1 MNIKNYIPFLVI
13 LACVLAVACITYVVR
28 DTNNIVYSEAT
39 FSTYHHSASSSLLDF
54 GTTFQSVTPRYMIE
68 HPNPAHAAYAAPV
81 QQSNGGSVYSD
92 RVFHQ
97 PAVTTFGE
105 SGYGYTDGT
114 TQLFHAAPVSNPTTA
129 LAVSMPM
136 PKRNSHA
143 TTHRTND
150 HQAAAAQ
157 QHSGATTY
165 TAHAL
170 PMRSA
175 GRSTS
180 ADASVA
186 PLAITTYDE
195 NYSINGNAN
204 QLNGRRNAGDPFG
217 GSLPD
222 NPIEPGTP
230 VGDVPWLFI
239 LCLSLAYAML
249 RFRKR
254 IATLFMLC
262 IIATASYAV
271 PARPG
276 WQTKTQPDGTTIE
289 VRLTGDEF
297 HHYWQDR
304 SGNVVKCDS
313 LGYWRVVES
322 QPTPATIK
330 ARRQASRMLQSRPNK
345 AVGSVNLAP
354 RGLVILVNFNNSKFA
369 NTNNQAAMNELMNGD
384 NYTYNGAT
392 GSVRQFFSDQSDG
405 QYKPDFDVVGP
416 VTLSK
421 NVAYYGSNDANG
433 NDVLPGDMVVEA
445 CSIANTDFGVDF
457 TQYDNDGD
465 GYVDFVYIVYA
476 GKGEA
481 DGGAENTIWPH
492 NWDLASAYYYDNCSY
507 STSQRK
513 FDGKT
518 INNYACSGELDGSS
532 GKRAGIG
539 TIAHEFGHVI
549 GLPDLYDIDYGQNYE
564 DEATPGAWHIMD
576 GGSYNNDGKT
586 PPNYTI
592 YDKYF
597 LGWKTPTNPCATAQ
611 TLTLQ
616 AAGTDGYNAYQITSG
631 NDPLT
636 ATSTNTVYYIEN
648 RQQSGWDAYLPGH
661 GLVIWKIMYSQSVW
675 EANGP
680 NATPGTIR
688 YAVVSASGKTTGIG
702 TGADPFPGTKGVTRW
717 EGVNGKPLLDIT
729 ESGGVITLTY
739 IDNAACH
746 SVLTSGT
753 ACTITPSSDCVTN
766 GTTLTANIIPTD
778 ASYDITSVSVQL
790 GNTTLTKNTHYTLSN
805 NNQYLTINGSAIT
818 GEASQTITIEATATK
833 ARWTYEVL
841 YENATVSSEVGAV
854 AKGGTLTLTVTPALG
869 YVLDNT
875 MIEVEQNGTPRE
887 FTYSGTTLTISNVEG
902 DLGIYI
908 MPEIDPENAITFV
921 RLTDEAMLKADAK
934 CILVYAETPAVA
946 GQLVSNTYLES
957 VTTGFTV
964 NGTEITT
971 QKTNTNISIFTLG
984 GSPGAWTLT
993 NSKGEKLS
1001 GTEKTLVWDGTNSTW
1016 TINVGDDGKT
1026 IMTVGGT
1033 QLYYNSSDPRFR
1045 TYTSAQKGLYLYISL
1060 SGEIEKQDPVITFTK
1075 KDYYQ
1080 TTKVNQPFSN
1090 PATTTYGTITYSSS
1104 NETTATVNSSGVVT
1118 PKQAGTVIITASVAE
1133 GTYNNADSKS
1143 YQLTI
1148 SALATYTVTWMANGE
1163 QFGEEVPYT
1172 EGDKLVLPA
1181 NTPTA
1186 CTTNTKQFVGW
1197 TTAANKD
1204 YEHDTQAPEFITAGE
1219 EVTANATYYAVYA
1232 LEKTGSAN
1240 VVTTTMTNFTA
1251 TSANMDSYI
1260 SYAAA
1265 QGGAQDD
1272 PFISNGVLRIYQNGG
1287 TLTVTAKTGATINS
1301 ITIGSS
1307 MATSV
1312 TYKADAGSTSTAQSI
1327 SANGTFT
1334 KSGLNASSV
1343 LFTCVG
1349 TDKNSRLYLNNL
1361 EVTYTAGTT
1370 TTYMYYSTDCSGEID
1385 NTQDPI
1391 PEFADANKVL
1401 TIGDT
1406 YTNTLT
1412 LTYNSTG
1419 EKTFTSSD
1427 TLVATVATNGQV
1439 TALAAGNTTITVAIA
1454 AVPGQFS
1461 AATASYNIT
1470 VVRKKATPSFD
1481 VAQVDL
1487 KTGESRTVEVNK
1499 GEHDGEVAYTSA
1511 DPAIATVDPV
1521 TGQVLGVSAGFTTI
1535 TATLAQTATYE
1546 TATATYMVYVS
1557 SKMVS
1562 DGKFGVTWIA
1572 DGVVLT
1578 DTVATYRYEEDEA
1591 LKMPSTE
1598 VGGTNGKEFV
1608 GWTAIKDYQNP
1619 FCPPGDLFN
1628 SPEGKKVTADITYY
1642 AVYKAK

>member
-1 MNIKNYIPFLVI
+1 MKLNIFTICFTILCAMTTSAFAHEVTYPADNYQ
-13 LACVLAVACITYVVR
+13 
-28 DTNNIVYSEAT
+28 
-39 FSTYHHSASSSLLDF
+39 
-54 GTTFQSVTPRYMIE
+54 FQSVNTCYMSHTPSHTATIS
-68 HPNPAHAAYAAPV
+68 PVGTNTVAPI
-81 QQSNGGSVYSD
+81 SSIC
-92 RVFHQ
+92 
-97 PAVTTFGE
+97 
-105 SGYGYTDGT
+105 
-114 TQLFHAAPVSNPTTA
+114 
-129 LAVSMPM
+129 
-136 PKRNSHA
+136 NSQED
-143 TTHRTND
+143 N
-150 HQAAAAQ
+150 
-157 QHSGATTY
+157 
-165 TAHAL
+165 
-170 PMRSA
+170 
-175 GRSTS
+175 STS
-180 ADASVA
+180 PNRMS
-186 PLAITTYDE
+186 
-195 NYSINGNAN
+195 
-204 QLNGRRNAGDPFG
+204 GRRNAGDDPFG
-217 GSLPD
+217 GGTLDQNGSD

-230 VGDVPWLFI
+230 VGDVPVLMMI
-239 LCLSLAYAML
+239 LLALIYAIRKNM
-249 RFRKR
+249 KR
-254 IATLFMLC
+254 IFLSVVTLL
-262 IIATASYAV
+262 IAVSTYAV

-276 WQTKTQPDGTTIE
+276 WQTKTQPDGSTIE

-297 HHYWQDR
+297 YHYWQDR

-313 LGYWRVVES
+313 LGYWRVVDN

-354 RGLVILVNFNNSKFA
+354 RGLVILVNFKNSKFA
-369 NTNNQAAMNELMNGD
+369 NANNQAAMNELMNSD

-405 QYKPDFDVVGP
+405 QYTPDFDVIGP
-416 VTLSK
+416 VTLSE
-421 NVAYYGSNDANG
+421 NVAHYGGNDASG

-445 CSIANTDFGVDF
+445 CSIANASYGVDF

-465 GYVDFVYIVYA
+465 GYVDFVYLIYA

-492 NWDLASAYYYDNCSY
+492 NWDLESAYYYDNCSY

-518 INNYACSGELDGSS
+518 INNYACSGELS
-532 GKRAGIG
+532 GAGARTGIG

-564 DEATPGAWHIMD
+564 DYMTPGEWHIMD

-597 LGWKTPTNPCATAQ
+597 LGWKTPTNPGNTAQ

-616 AAGTDGYNAYQITSG
+616 AAGTSGFQGYQIASSNTLLS
-631 NDPLT
+631 

-680 NATPGTIR
+680 NDEDGTIR

-702 TGADPFPGTKGVTRW
+702 TGADPFPGTKKVTRW
-717 EGVNGKPLLDIT
+717 EGVTNKPLLNIT

-739 IDNAACH
+739 IDDAECH
-746 SVLTSGT
+746 SVLTNGT
-753 ACTITPSSDCVTN
+753 SCTITPSSDCVAN
-766 GTTLTANIIPTD
+766 GATLTANIIPTD
-778 ASYDITSVSVQL
+778 ASYDITSVSVKL
-790 GNTTLTKNTHYTLSN
+790 GSTTLTEDTHYTLSN
-805 NNQYLTINGSAIT
+805 NNQFITIKGTAIT
-818 GEASQTITIEATATK
+818 GDASNAITISATAEK

-908 MPEIDPENAITFV
+908 MPEIDPENAITFT
-921 RLTDEAMLKADAK
+921 RLTNTAMLQAGAK
-934 CILVYAETPAVA
+934 CILVYAETPALA
-946 GQLVSNTYLES
+946 GQLVNDTYLAS
-957 VTTGFTV
+957 VTDGFTV

-971 QKTNTNISIFTLG
+971 QKTNTDISIFTLG
-984 GSPGAWTLT
+984 GSTGEWTLI
-993 NSKGEKLS
+993 NAEGKLLS
-1001 GTEKTLVWDGTNSTW
+1001 GTEKTLVWNGTNSTW
-1016 TINVGDDGKT
+1016 TITVGDDGKT

-1033 QLYYNSSDPRFR
+1033 QLYYNSSSPRFR
-1045 TYTSAQKGLYLYISL
+1045 TYTSAQKGLYLYISQ

-1075 KDYYQ
+1075 TGDQ
-1080 TTKVNQPFSN
+1080 TIKLNQTLSN
-1090 PATTTYGTITYSSS
+1090 PATSTYGTVTYSSS
-1104 NETTATVNSSGVVT
+1104 HDETATVNSSGVVT
-1118 PKQAGTVIITASVAE
+1118 PKKAGTVTITASVAE
-1133 GTYNNADSKS
+1133 GTYNNAASAS

-1148 SALATYTVTWMANGE
+1148 TDLAKYTVTWMANNN
-1163 QFGEEVPYT
+1163 QFETVTYT
-1172 EGDKLVLPA
+1172 EGDKLALPTE
-1181 NTPTA
+1181 TPAA
-1186 CTTNTKQFVGW
+1186 CSNTKQFVGW
-1197 TTAANKD
+1197 IATND
-1204 YEHDTQAPEFITAGE
+1204 YHHDTQAPEFISAGE
-1219 EVTANATYYAVYA
+1219 EVTADATYYAVYA

-1265 QGGAQDD
+1265 KGDAQND

-1287 TLTVTAKTGATINS
+1287 TLTVTAKTGAKINS

-1312 TYKADAGSTSTAQSI
+1312 TYKADAGSTSAAQSI
-1327 SANGTFT
+1327 SAYGTFT
-1334 KSGLNASSV
+1334 KSGLDASSV
-1343 LFTCVG
+1343 LFTCKG
-1349 TDKNSRLYLNNL
+1349 TTTSSRLYLNNL
-1361 EVTYTAGTT
+1361 EVTYTAGTA
-1370 TTYMYYSTDCSGEID
+1370 TTYMYYSTDCDGTID
-1385 NTQDPI
+1385 MTTAPTL
-1391 PEFADANKVL
+1391 EFADANKVL

-1406 YTNTLT
+1406 YTNDLECT
-1412 LTYNSTG
+1412 STG
-1419 EKTFTSSD
+1419 AKTFTSSD
-1427 TLVATVATNGQV
+1427 VNVATVDAYGQV
-1439 TALAAGNTTITVAIA
+1439 TALAAGNTTITVAVA
-1454 AVPGQFS
+1454 AVAGHYS

-1470 VVRKKATPSFD
+1470 VVRKKATPSFAE
-1481 VAQVDL
+1481 AQIDL
-1487 KTGESRTVEVNK
+1487 KTGESKTVEVNK

-1557 SKMVS
+1557 SEMVS
-1562 DGKFGVTWIA
+1562 DGKLGVTWIA

-1578 DTVATYRYEEDEA
+1578 DAEATYRYTSGET

-1619 FCPPGDLFN
+1619 FCPPEDLFS
-1628 SPEGKKVTADITYY
+1628 SPGEKTVTADITYY

>member
-39 FSTYHHSASSSLLDF
+39 FSTYHHLASPSLLDF
-54 GTTFQSVTPRYMIE
+54 GTTFQSVTPQYMVE

-92 RVFHQ
+92 CVFHQ
-97 PAVTTFGE
+97 PAVTTLGE

-150 HQAAAAQ
+150 HQVAAAQ

-186 PLAITTYDE
+186 PLATTTYDPG
-195 NYSINGNAN
+195 YSINGGMSQITN
-204 QLNGRRNAGDPFG
+204 RRNAGDPFG
-217 GSLPD
+217 GSLPE

-304 SGNVVKCDS
+304 SGNVVRCDS

-354 RGLVILVNFNNSKFA
+354 RGLVILVNFKNSKFA
-369 NTNNQAAMNELMNGD
+369 AANTLVAMNDLMNSSS
-384 NYTYNGAT
+384 YTYNGAT

-405 QYKPDFDVVGP
+405 QYIPDFDVVGP
-416 VTLSK
+416 VTLNN
-421 NVAYYGSNDANG
+421 NVAHYGKNDASG

-445 CSIANTDFGVDF
+445 CSIANASYGVDF
-457 TQYDNDGD
+457 TQYDNDSD
-465 GYVDFVYIVYA
+465 GEVDFVYLIYA

-481 DGGAENTIWPH
+481 DGGADNTIWPH
-492 NWDLASAYYYDNCSY
+492 NWSLDAAYYYDNCNYAQSA
-507 STSQRK
+507 RR
-513 FDGKT
+513 FDGKY
-518 INNYACSGELDGSS
+518 INNYACSGELNGA
-532 GKRAGIG
+532 GARTGIG

-597 LGWKTPTNPCATAQ
+597 LGWKTLVNPGNTAQ

-631 NDPLT
+631 NSQLD
-636 ATSTNTVYYIEN
+636 ATSTTTAYYIEN

-680 NATPGTIR
+680 NDTDGTIR

-702 TGADPFPGTKGVTRW
+702 TGADPFPGTKKVTRW
-717 EGVNGKPLLDIT
+717 EGVTNKPLLNIT

-746 SVLTSGT
+746 SVLTNGT
-753 ACTITPSSDCVTN
+753 ECTITPSSDCVAN
-766 GTTLTANIIPTD
+766 GATLTANIIPTD
-778 ASYDITSVSVQL
+778 ASYDITSVSVKL
-790 GNTTLTKNTHYTLSN
+790 GATTLTKDTHYTLSN

-818 GEASQTITIEATATK
+818 GDASNAITISATATK

-854 AKGGTLTLTVTPALG
+854 AQGGTLTLTVTPALG

-908 MPEIDPENAITFV
+908 MPEIDPDNAITFV
-921 RLTDEAMLKADAK
+921 RLTDEAMLQADATK

-971 QKTNTNISIFTLG
+971 QKTNTDISIFTLG
-984 GSPGAWTLT
+984 GSTGAWTLT
-993 NSKGEKLS
+993 NSEGKKLS

-1033 QLYYNSSDPRFR
+1033 QLYYNSSSPRFR
-1045 TYTSAQKGLYLYISL
+1045 TYTSAQKGLYLYVSQT
-1060 SGEIEKQDPVITFTK
+1060 GEIVKQDPVITFSK
-1075 KDYYQ
+1075 AGNQ

-1104 NETTATVNSSGVVT
+1104 DDETATVNSSGVVT
-1118 PKQAGTVIITASVAE
+1118 PNKAGTVTITASVAE
-1133 GTYNNADSKS
+1133 GTYNHAASKS

-1148 SALATYTVTWMANGE
+1148 TALATYTVTWMANGS
-1163 QFGEEVPYT
+1163 QFAKVTYT
-1172 EGDKLVLPA
+1172 EGDKLALPA
-1181 NTPTA
+1181 TTPTA
-1186 CTTNTKQFVGW
+1186 CANTKKFVGW
-1197 TTAANKD
+1197 TTATNKD

-1251 TSANMDSYI
+1251 TAANMDSYI

-1265 QGGAQDD
+1265 QGTATA
-1272 PFISNGVLRIYQNGG
+1272 PPAINNGEIRIYQNGG
-1287 TLTVTAKTGATINS
+1287 TLTVTAKTGAKINS

-1312 TYKADAGSTSTAQSI
+1312 TYKADAGSTSAAQSI

-1343 LFTCVG
+1343 LFTCKG
-1349 TDKNSRLYLNNL
+1349 TTTSSRLYLNRL
-1361 EVTYTAGTT
+1361 EVTYTAGTA
-1370 TTYMYYSTDCSGEID
+1370 TTYMYYSTDCDGTID
-1385 NTQDPI
+1385 LTTAPTL
-1391 PEFADANKVL
+1391 EFADANKVL

-1406 YTNTLT
+1406 YTNDLEC
-1412 LTYNSTG
+1412 NSSG
-1419 EKTFTSSD
+1419 AKTFTSSD
-1427 TLVATVATNGQV
+1427 VNVATVAANGQV
-1439 TALAAGNTTITVAIA
+1439 TALAAGNTTITVAVA
-1454 AVPGQFS
+1454 AVAGTYS

-1470 VVRKKATPSFD
+1470 VVRKKATPSFAE
-1481 VAQVDL
+1481 AQIDL
-1487 KTGESRTVEVNK
+1487 KTGQSKTVEVNK

-1557 SKMVS
+1557 SEMVS
-1562 DGKFGVTWIA
+1562 DGKLGVTWIA

-1578 DTVATYRYEEDEA
+1578 DAEATYRYSSGEG

-1619 FCPPGDLFN
+1619 FCPPEDLFS
-1628 SPEGKKVTADITYY
+1628 SPGDKKVTVDITYY

>member
-1 MNIKNYIPFLVI
+1 MKIKSLI
-13 LACVLAVACITYVVR
+13 LICISFVCVAGHVAVAQ
-28 DTNNIVYSEAT
+28 
-39 FSTYHHSASSSLLDF
+39 STWPPCGHIDI
-54 GTTFQSVTPRYMIE
+54 QS
-68 HPNPAHAAYAAPV
+68 PN
-81 QQSNGGSVYSD
+81 
-92 RVFHQ
+92 
-97 PAVTTFGE
+97 
-105 SGYGYTDGT
+105 
-114 TQLFHAAPVSNPTTA
+114 
-129 LAVSMPM
+129 
-136 PKRNSHA
+136 
-143 TTHRTND
+143 
-150 HQAAAAQ
+150 
-157 QHSGATTY
+157 QHSNVYATHNTDRI
-165 TAHAL
+165 TSTNQL
-170 PMRSA
+170 SRVGSLNVDPMA
-175 GRSTS
+175 T
-180 ADASVA
+180 
-186 PLAITTYDE
+186 TTYDQDLHIT
-195 NYSINGNAN
+195 N
-204 QLNGRRNAGDPFG
+204 RRNAVDDPFG
-217 GSLPD
+217 GTLPE

-230 VGDVPWLFI
+230 IGDVPVLMMI
-239 LCLSLAYAML
+239 LLALIYAIRKHMKRIFLSLVTL
-249 RFRKR
+249 L
-254 IATLFMLC
+254 IAVST
-262 IIATASYAV
+262 YAV

-297 HHYWQDR
+297 YHYWQDR

-313 LGYWRVVES
+313 LGYWRIVES

-330 ARRQASRMLQSRPNK
+330 ARRQASAMLQSRPKK

-354 RGLVILVNFNNSKFA
+354 RGLVILVNFSNSKFA
-369 NTNNQAAMNELMNGD
+369 NANNQAAMNELMNSD

-392 GSVRQFFSDQSDG
+392 GSVRKFFSDQSDG
-405 QYKPDFDVVGP
+405 QYIPDFDVIGP
-416 VTLSK
+416 VTLTN
-421 NVAYYGSNDANG
+421 NVAHYGKNDASG

-445 CSIANTDFGVDF
+445 CSIANANYGVDF
-457 TQYDNDGD
+457 TKYDNDSD

-481 DGGAENTIWPH
+481 DGGADNTIWPH
-492 NWDLASAYYYDNCSY
+492 NWDLASAYYYGNCSY

-549 GLPDLYDIDYGQNYE
+549 GLPDLYDIDYGQNYDNE
-564 DEATPGAWHIMD
+564 MTPGEWHIMD
-576 GGSYNNDGKT
+576 GGSYNNEGRT

-597 LGWKTPTNPCATAQ
+597 LGWKTPTNPGNTAQ

-616 AAGTDGYNAYQITSG
+616 AAGTSGFQGYQIASS
-631 NDPLT
+631 NSLLT

-661 GLVIWKIMYSQSVW
+661 GLVIWKIMYNQSVW
-675 EANGP
+675 EDNGP
-680 NATPGTIR
+680 NDTNGTIR

-702 TGADPFPGTKGVTRW
+702 TGADPFPGTKKVTRW
-717 EGVNGKPLLDIT
+717 EGVSGKPLLNIT
-729 ESGGVITLTY
+729 ESGGIITLTY
-739 IDNAACH
+739 IDDAECH
-746 SVLTSGT
+746 SVLTNGT
-753 ACTITPSSDCVTN
+753 ACTITPSSDCVAN
-766 GTTLTANIIPTD
+766 GATLTANITPAD
-778 ASYDITSVSVQL
+778 ASYDITSVSVKL
-790 GNTTLTKNTHYTLSN
+790 GSTTLDEDTHYTLSN
-805 NNQYLTINGSAIT
+805 NNQFITIKGTAIT
-818 GEASQTITIEATATK
+818 GNASNAITISATAEK

-869 YVLDNT
+869 YILTASDIQVESTDGENT
-875 MIEVEQNGTPRE
+875 YE
-887 FTYSGTTLTISNVEG
+887 FTYEGTTLTIANVTT
-902 DLGIYI
+902 DLAIYI
-908 MPEIDPENAITFV
+908 TPSIDPENAITFT
-921 RLTDEAMLKADAK
+921 RLTNTAMLQAGAQ

-946 GQLVSNTYLES
+946 GQLVNNTYLAS
-957 VTTGFTV
+957 VTDGFTV

-971 QKTNTNISIFTLG
+971 QKTNTDISIFTLG
-984 GSPGAWTLT
+984 GSTGAWTLT
-993 NSKGEKLS
+993 STSGKLS
-1001 GTEKTLVWDGTNSTW
+1001 GTSEKLGWNGANNTW
-1016 TINVGDDGKT
+1016 TIAVGTDGKT
-1026 IMTVGGT
+1026 QIALKADGT
-1033 QLYYNSSDPRFR
+1033 LLQYNISSPRFR
-1045 TYTSAQKGLYLYISL
+1045 TYTSAQKGLYLYVSQTGGIVN
-1060 SGEIEKQDPVITFTK
+1060 PVITFSKTTNL
-1075 KDYYQ
+1075 

-1090 PATTTYGTITYSSS
+1090 PATSTYGTVTYSSS
-1104 NETTATVNSSGVVT
+1104 DSETATVNSSGVVT
-1118 PKQAGTVIITASVAE
+1118 PKKAGTVTITASVAA
-1133 GTYNNADSKS
+1133 GTYNNAASAS

-1148 SALATYTVTWMANGE
+1148 TALATYTVTWMANGS
-1163 QFGEEVPYT
+1163 QFAKVTYT
-1172 EGDKLVLPA
+1172 EGDKLALPA
-1181 NTPTA
+1181 TTPTA
-1186 CTTNTKQFVGW
+1186 CTNTKKFVGW
-1197 TTAANKD
+1197 TTATNANYK
-1204 YEHDTQAPEFITAGE
+1204 HDTQAPEFITAGE

-1265 QGGAQDD
+1265 KGGAQND

-1287 TLTVTAKTGATINS
+1287 TLTITAKTGAKINA

-1312 TYKADAGSTSTAQSI
+1312 TYEADAASTSAVQSI

-1343 LFTCVG
+1343 LFTCKG
-1349 TDKNSRLYLNNL
+1349 TTTSSRLYLNRL
-1361 EVTYTAGTT
+1361 EVTYTAGTA
-1370 TTYMYYSTDCSGEID
+1370 TTYMYYSTDCDGTID
-1385 NTQDPI
+1385 LTTAPTL
-1391 PEFADANKVL
+1391 EFADANKVL

-1406 YTNTLT
+1406 YTNELDCS
-1412 LTYNSTG
+1412 NSIG
-1419 EKTFTSSD
+1419 AKTFTSSD
-1427 TLVATVATNGQV
+1427 VNVATVDANGQV
-1439 TALAAGNTTITVAIA
+1439 TALAAGNTTITVAVA
-1454 AVPGQFS
+1454 AVAGKYS

-1470 VVRKKATPSFD
+1470 VVRKKATPSFAE
-1481 VAQVDL
+1481 AQINL
-1487 KTGESRTVEVNK
+1487 KTGESQTVEVNK

-1578 DTVATYRYEEDEA
+1578 DAEATHRYSSDEPEQ
-1591 LKMPSTE
+1591 LIMPSTE

-1608 GWTAIKDYQNP
+1608 GWTTIKDYQNP
-1619 FCPPGDLFN
+1619 FCPPEDLFN
-1628 SPEGKKVTADITYY
+1628 SPGDKTVTADITYY

>member
-28 DTNNIVYSEAT
+28 DTNKIVYSEAT
-39 FSTYHHSASSSLLDF
+39 FSTYHHSASPSLLDF
-54 GTTFQSVTPRYMIE
+54 GTTFQSVTPRYMVE
-68 HPNPAHAAYAAPV
+68 HPNPTHAAYAAPV

-92 RVFHQ
+92 CVFHQ
-97 PAVTTFGE
+97 PTVTTFGE

-150 HQAAAAQ
+150 HQAAAQ

-186 PLAITTYDE
+186 PLATTTYDPG
-195 NYSINGNAN
+195 YSINGSMGQITN
-204 QLNGRRNAGDPFG
+204 RRNAGDDPFG
-217 GSLPD
+217 GGTLPE

-239 LCLSLAYAML
+239 LCLSLAYALL

-271 PARPG
+271 PAYRG

-354 RGLVILVNFNNSKFA
+354 RGLVILVNFSDSKFA
-369 NTNNQAAMNELMNGD
+369 NANNQAAMNELMNSD

-405 QYKPDFDVVGP
+405 QYTPDFDVIGP
-416 VTLSK
+416 VTLSE
-421 NVAYYGSNDANG
+421 NVAHYGGNDASG

-445 CSIANTDFGVDF
+445 CSIANASHGVDF

-465 GYVDFVYIVYA
+465 GEVDFVYLIYA

-481 DGGAENTIWPH
+481 DGGADKTIWPH
-492 NWDLASAYYYDNCSY
+492 NWDLESAYYYDNCSY

-518 INNYACSGELDGSS
+518 INNYACSGELS
-532 GKRAGIG
+532 GAGARTGIG

-597 LGWKTPTNPCATAQ
+597 LGWKTPVNPGNTAQ

-631 NDPLT
+631 NSLL
-636 ATSTNTVYYIEN
+636 AATNTTTAYYIEN

-661 GLVIWKIMYSQSVW
+661 GLVIWKVQYNASAW
-675 EANGP
+675 TANGP
-680 NATPGTIR
+680 NDTDGTLR
-688 YAVVSASGKTTGIG
+688 YTVVSASGKTTGIG
-702 TGADPFPGTKGVTRW
+702 TGADPFPGTKSVTRW
-717 EGVNGKPLLDIT
+717 EGVSGKPLLDIT

-739 IDNAACH
+739 IDDAECH
-746 SVLTSGT
+746 SVLTNGT

-766 GTTLTANIIPTD
+766 GTALTANIIPTD
-778 ASYDITSVSVQL
+778 ASYDITSVSVKL
-790 GNTTLTKNTHYTLSN
+790 GATTLTKDTHYTLSN
-805 NNQYLTINGSAIT
+805 NNQFLTINGSAIT
-818 GEASQTITIEATATK
+818 GDASNAITITATATK
-833 ARWTYEVL
+833 NRWNYEVL

-875 MIEVEQNGTPRE
+875 MIEVEQNGVARE

-908 MPEIDPENAITFV
+908 MPEIDPDNAITFV
-921 RLTDEAMLKADAK
+921 RLTDEAMLQADATK

-946 GQLVSNTYLES
+946 GQLVNNTYLES

-971 QKTNTNISIFTLG
+971 QKTNTDISIFTLG
-984 GSPGAWTLT
+984 GSTGAWTLT
-993 NSKGEKLS
+993 NSEGKKLS

-1016 TINVGDDGKT
+1016 TITVGDDGKT

-1033 QLYYNSSDPRFR
+1033 QLYYNSSSPRFR
-1045 TYTSAQKGLYLYISL
+1045 TYTSAQKGLYLYVSQT
-1060 SGEIEKQDPVITFTK
+1060 GEIVKQTPVITFSK
-1075 KDYYQ
+1075 AGNQ

-1090 PATTTYGTITYSSS
+1090 PATTTYGTITYSS
-1104 NETTATVNSSGVVT
+1104 NDETTATVNSSGVVT
-1118 PKQAGTVIITASVAE
+1118 PKKAGTVTITASVAE
-1133 GTYNNADSKS
+1133 GTYNNAASKS

-1148 SALATYTVTWMANGE
+1148 TALATYTVTWMANGS
-1163 QFGEEVPYT
+1163 QFAKVTYT
-1172 EGDKLVLPA
+1172 EGDKLAFPA
-1181 NTPTA
+1181 TTPTA
-1186 CTTNTKQFVGW
+1186 CANTKKFVGW
-1197 TTAANKD
+1197 IATND
-1204 YEHDTQAPEFITAGE
+1204 YHHDTQAPEFISAGE

-1251 TSANMDSYI
+1251 TAANMDSYI

-1265 QGGAQDD
+1265 QGTATA
-1272 PFISNGVLRIYQNGG
+1272 PPAINNGEIRIYQNGG
-1287 TLTVTAKTGATINS
+1287 TLTVTAKTGAKITS

-1312 TYKADAGSTSTAQSI
+1312 TYKADTGSTSAAQSI

-1343 LFTCVG
+1343 LFTCKG
-1349 TDKNSRLYLNNL
+1349 TTTSSRLYLNRL
-1361 EVTYTAGTT
+1361 EVTYTAGTA
-1370 TTYMYYSTDCSGEID
+1370 TTYMYYSTDCDGTID
-1385 NTQDPI
+1385 FTTAPTL
-1391 PEFADANKVL
+1391 EFADANKVL
-1401 TIGDT
+1401 TIGAT

-1412 LTYNSTG
+1412 CNSSG
-1419 EKTFTSSD
+1419 AKTFTSSD
-1427 TLVATVATNGQV
+1427 VNVATVAANGLV
-1439 TALAAGNTTITVAIA
+1439 TALAAGNTTITVAVA
-1454 AVPGQFS
+1454 AVAGQYS

-1470 VVRKKATPSFD
+1470 VVRKNATPSFAE
-1481 VAQVDL
+1481 AQIDL
-1487 KTGESRTVEVNK
+1487 KTGQSKTVVVNK

-1535 TATLAQTATYE
+1535 TATIAQTATYE

-1557 SKMVS
+1557 SEMVS
-1562 DGKFGVTWIA
+1562 DGKLGVTWIA

-1578 DTVATYRYEEDEA
+1578 DTEATHRYTSGEA

-1619 FCPPGDLFN
+1619 FCPPTDMFN
-1628 SPEGKKVTADITYY
+1628 SPDGKKVTADITYY

>member
-13 LACVLAVACITYVVR
+13 FACVLAVACITYVVR

-39 FSTYHHSASSSLLDF
+39 FSTYHHSASPSLLDF
-54 GTTFQSVTPRYMIE
+54 GTTFQSVTPRYMVE

-97 PAVTTFGE
+97 PTVTTFGE

-114 TQLFHAAPVSNPTTA
+114 TQLFHAAPVSHPTTA

-165 TAHAL
+165 TVHAL

-186 PLAITTYDE
+186 PLATTTYDPG
-195 NYSINGNAN
+195 YSINGGMSQITN
-204 QLNGRRNAGDPFG
+204 RRNAGDPFG
-217 GSLPD
+217 GGTLPE

-239 LCLSLAYAML
+239 LCLSLAYALL

-297 HHYWQDR
+297 YHYWQDR
-304 SGNVVKCDS
+304 NGNVVRCDS
-313 LGYWRVVES
+313 LGYWHVVES

-369 NTNNQAAMNELMNGD
+369 NANNQAAMNELMNSD

-392 GSVRQFFSDQSDG
+392 GSVRKFFSDQSDG
-405 QYKPDFDVVGP
+405 QYTPDFDVIGP
-416 VTLSK
+416 VTLTN
-421 NVAYYGSNDANG
+421 NVAHYGKNDASG
-433 NDVLPGDMVVEA
+433 NDVLPGNMVVEA
-445 CSIANTDFGVDF
+445 CSIANASYGVDF

-481 DGGAENTIWPH
+481 DGGADNTIWPH
-492 NWDLASAYYYDNCSY
+492 NWDLASAYYYGNCSY

-597 LGWKTPTNPCATAQ
+597 LGWKTPTNPGATAQ

-616 AAGTDGYNAYQITSG
+616 AAGTSGFQGYQIATS
-631 NDPLT
+631 NSLLT

-648 RQQSGWDAYLPGH
+648 RQQTGWDAYLPGH
-661 GLVIWKIMYSQSVW
+661 GLVIWKIKYSQSVW

-680 NATPGTIR
+680 NDTDGTIR
-688 YAVVSASGKTTGIG
+688 YAVVSASGATKKIG
-702 TGADPFPGTKGVTRW
+702 TAADPFPGTKKVTRW
-717 EGVNGKPLLDIT
+717 EGVSGKPLLDIT

-753 ACTITPSSDCVTN
+753 ACTITPSSDCVAN
-766 GTTLTANIIPTD
+766 GATLTANIIPTD
-778 ASYDITSVSVQL
+778 ASYDITSVSVKL
-790 GNTTLTKNTHYTLSN
+790 GSTTLTKDTHYTLSN
-805 NNQYLTINGSAIT
+805 NNQFITIKGTAIT
-818 GEASQTITIEATATK
+818 GNASNAITITATATK
-833 ARWTYEVL
+833 ARWNYEVL
-841 YENATVSSEVGAV
+841 YENATVSSEAGAV

-875 MIEVEQNGTPRE
+875 MIEVEQNGVARE

-908 MPEIDPENAITFV
+908 MPEIDPENAITFT
-921 RLTDEAMLKADAK
+921 RLTNTAMLQVGAK

-971 QKTNTNISIFTLG
+971 QKTNTDISIFTLG
-984 GSPGAWTLT
+984 GSTGAWTLT
-993 NSKGEKLS
+993 STSGELS
-1001 GTEKTLVWDGTNSTW
+1001 GTSEKLGWNGANNTW
-1016 TINVGDDGKT
+1016 TIAVGTDGKT
-1026 IMTVGGT
+1026 QIGLKADGT
-1033 QLYYNSSDPRFR
+1033 LLQYNASSPRFR
-1045 TYTSAQKGLYLYISL
+1045 TYTSAQKGLYLYVSQT
-1060 SGEIEKQDPVITFTK
+1060 GEIVKQTPVITFSK
-1075 KDYYQ
+1075 AGNQ

-1104 NETTATVNSSGVVT
+1104 DETTATVNSSGVVT
-1118 PKQAGTVIITASVAE
+1118 PKKAGTVTITASVAE
-1133 GTYNNADSKS
+1133 GTYNHAASKS

-1148 SALATYTVTWMANGE
+1148 TALATYTVTWMANGS
-1163 QFGEEVPYT
+1163 QFAKVTYT
-1172 EGDKLVLPA
+1172 EGDKLALPA
-1181 NTPTA
+1181 TTPTA
-1186 CTTNTKQFVGW
+1186 CANTKKFVGW
-1197 TTAANKD
+1197 TTATKKD

-1251 TSANMDSYI
+1251 TSANMDTYI

-1265 QGGAQDD
+1265 QGTATA
-1272 PFISNGVLRIYQNGG
+1272 PPAINNGEIRIYQNGG

-1312 TYKADAGSTSTAQSI
+1312 TYKADADSTSAAQSI

-1343 LFTCVG
+1343 LFTCKG
-1349 TDKNSRLYLNNL
+1349 TTTSSRLYLNRL
-1361 EVTYTAGTT
+1361 EVTYTAGTA
-1370 TTYMYYSTDCSGEID
+1370 TTYMYYSTDCDGTID
-1385 NTQDPI
+1385 LTTAPTL
-1391 PEFADANKVL
+1391 EFADANKVL

-1406 YTNTLT
+1406 YTNDLEC
-1412 LTYNSTG
+1412 NSSG
-1419 EKTFTSSD
+1419 AKTFTSSD
-1427 TLVATVATNGQV
+1427 VNVATVAANGQV
-1439 TALAAGNTTITVAIA
+1439 TAKAAGNTTITVAVA
-1454 AVPGQFS
+1454 AVAGYYS

-1470 VVRKKATPSFD
+1470 VVRKKATPSFAE
-1481 VAQVDL
+1481 AQIDL
-1487 KTGESRTVEVNK
+1487 KTGQSKTVVVNK

-1557 SKMVS
+1557 SEMVS
-1562 DGKFGVTWIA
+1562 DGKLGVTWIA

-1578 DTVATYRYEEDEA
+1578 DAEATHRYENGDA
-1591 LKMPSTE
+1591 LQMPSTE
-1598 VGGTNGKEFV
+1598 IGACNGKEFV

-1619 FCPPGDLFN
+1619 FCPPADLFN
-1628 SPEGKKVTADITYY
+1628 SPEDKFVTADITYY

>member
-1 MNIKNYIPFLVI
+1 MKLKTYIPLIVISVCIVAIFWGLEKIVMPQQEEVKTTLVTNNHPQNTLVDVTPAI
-13 LACVLAVACITYVVR
+13 SSSYTPHYTTEHDYTTPADYTRSLAVPMRT
-28 DTNNIVYSEAT
+28 TSMKK
-39 FSTYHHSASSSLLDF
+39 YHSSAAIYQEV
-54 GTTFQSVTPRYMIE
+54 GM
-68 HPNPAHAAYAAPV
+68 
-81 QQSNGGSVYSD
+81 
-92 RVFHQ
+92 
-97 PAVTTFGE
+97 
-105 SGYGYTDGT
+105 
-114 TQLFHAAPVSNPTTA
+114 VSYQHDYPNPTTNYSHTYA
-129 LAVSMPM
+129 QTASQQNIWQKNNNNAAVLQNQYVAPLSVASAPAKAQGIPSLASAN
-136 PKRNSHA
+136 RLS
-143 TTHRTND
+143 
-150 HQAAAAQ
+150 
-157 QHSGATTY
+157 S
-165 TAHAL
+165 TA
-170 PMRSA
+170 
-175 GRSTS
+175 
-180 ADASVA
+180 VA
-186 PLAITTYDE
+186 PLAVTTYDE
-195 NYSINGNAN
+195 NYSINSGISKITN
-204 QLNGRRNAGDPFG
+204 RRNSSDPFG
-217 GSLPD
+217 GGTLPE

-230 VGDVPWLFI
+230 VGDVPVLMMI
-239 LCLSLAYAML
+239 LLALIYAIRKNM
-249 RFRKR
+249 KR
-254 IATLFMLC
+254 IFLSVVTLL
-262 IIATASYAV
+262 IAVSTYAV

-276 WQTKTQPDGTTIE
+276 WQTKSQPDGTTIE
-289 VRLTGDEF
+289 LRLVGDEF

-304 SGNVVKCDS
+304 NGNVVRCDS

-322 QPTPATIK
+322 QPTPTTIK
-330 ARRQASRMLQSRPNK
+330 ARRQASRMLQSRPKK

-354 RGLVILVNFNNSKFA
+354 RGLVILVNFRNSKFA
-369 NTNNQAAMNELMNGD
+369 NANNQAAMNELMNGD

-405 QYKPDFDVVGP
+405 QYIPDFDVIGP
-416 VTLSK
+416 VTLEN
-421 NVAYYGSNDANG
+421 NVKHYGANDAYG
-433 NDVLPGDMVVEA
+433 EDKLPGDMVVEA
-445 CSIANTDFGVDF
+445 CSIANANYGVDF
-457 TQYDNDGD
+457 TKYDNDGN
-465 GYVDFVYIVYA
+465 GEVDFVYIIYA

-481 DGGAENTIWPH
+481 DGGADNTIWPH
-492 NWDLASAYYYDNCSY
+492 NWSLDAAYYYDNCSY
-507 STSQRK
+507 STNQRK
-513 FDGKT
+513 FDGKY
-518 INNYACSGELDGSS
+518 INNYACSGELS
-532 GKRAGIG
+532 GAGARTGIG

-564 DEATPGAWHIMD
+564 DEMTPSEWHIMD

-597 LGWKTPTNPCATAQ
+597 LGWKTPVNPGNTAQ

-616 AAGTDGYNAYQITSG
+616 AAGTDGYNAYQITSD
-631 NDPLT
+631 NSLLA
-636 ATSTNTVYYIEN
+636 ATSTTTAYYIEN
-648 RQQSGWDAYLPGH
+648 RQQSGWDTYLPGH
-661 GLVIWKIMYSQSVW
+661 GLVIWKIRYSQSVW
-675 EANGP
+675 EDNGP
-680 NATPGTIR
+680 NVEDGTIR

-702 TGADPFPGTKGVTRW
+702 TGADPFPGTKSVTRW
-717 EGVNGKPLLDIT
+717 EGVSGKPLLNIT

-739 IDNAACH
+739 IDDAACH
-746 SVLTSGT
+746 SVLTNGT
-753 ACTITPSSDCVTN
+753 ACTITPSSDCVAN
-766 GTTLTANIIPTD
+766 GATLTANITPAD
-778 ASYDITSVSVQL
+778 ASYDITSVSVKL
-790 GNTTLTKNTHYTLSN
+790 GSTTLTKDTHYTLSN
-805 NNQYLTINGSAIT
+805 NNQFITIKGTAIT
-818 GEASQTITIEATATK
+818 GDANNTITITATAEK

-841 YENATVSSEVGAV
+841 YENATVSSETGAV

-887 FTYSGTTLTISNVEG
+887 FTYTGTTLTISNVEG

-908 MPEIDPENAITFV
+908 MPEIDPDNAITFV
-921 RLTDEAMLKADAK
+921 RLTDEAMLQAGAK

-946 GQLVSNTYLES
+946 GQLVNNTYLAS
-957 VTTGFTV
+957 VTEGFTV

-971 QKTNTNISIFTLG
+971 QKTNTDISIFTLG
-984 GSPGAWTLT
+984 GSAGAWTLT
-993 NSKGEKLS
+993 NAEGKLLS
-1001 GTEKTLVWDGTNSTW
+1001 GTEKTLVWNGTNSTW
-1016 TINVGDDGKT
+1016 TITVGDDGKT

-1033 QLYYNSSDPRFR
+1033 QLYYNSSSPRFR
-1045 TYTSAQKGLYLYISL
+1045 TYTSAQKGLYLYVSQT
-1060 SGEIEKQDPVITFTK
+1060 GEIVKQDPVITFSKTGN
-1075 KDYYQ
+1075 Q

-1090 PATTTYGTITYSSS
+1090 PATTTYGTITYSS
-1104 NETTATVNSSGVVT
+1104 NDETTATVNSSGVVT
-1118 PKQAGTVIITASVAE
+1118 PKKAGTVTITASVAE
-1133 GTYNNADSKS
+1133 GTYNNAASAS

-1148 SALATYTVTWMANGE
+1148 TALETYTVTWMANGS
-1163 QFGEEVPYT
+1163 QFANVTYT
-1172 EGDKLVLPA
+1172 EGDKLALPA
-1181 NTPTA
+1181 TTPTA
-1186 CTTNTKQFVGW
+1186 CANSKKFVGW
-1197 TTAANKD
+1197 TTVANKD
-1204 YEHDTQAPEFITAGE
+1204 YKHDTQAPEFITAGE
-1219 EVTANATYYAVYA
+1219 EVTADATYYAVYA

-1251 TSANMDSYI
+1251 TSANMDTYI

-1265 QGGAQDD
+1265 KGGAQND

-1287 TLTVTAKTGATINS
+1287 TLTVTAKTGAKINS

-1312 TYKADAGSTSTAQSI
+1312 TYKADASSTSAAQSI

-1385 NTQDPI
+1385 NTENPTL
-1391 PEFADANKVL
+1391 EFADANKVL
-1401 TIGDT
+1401 TIGET

-1412 LTYNSTG
+1412 CNSSG
-1419 EKTFTSSD
+1419 AQTFTSSD
-1427 TLVATVATNGQV
+1427 VNVATVDANGQV
-1439 TALAAGNTTITVAIA
+1439 TALAAGNTTITVAVA
-1454 AVPGQFS
+1454 AVAGYYS

-1470 VVRKKATPSFD
+1470 VVRKKATPSFAE
-1481 VAQVDL
+1481 AQIDL
-1487 KTGESRTVEVNK
+1487 KTGESQTVEVNK

-1557 SKMVS
+1557 SEMVS
-1562 DGKFGVTWIA
+1562 DGKLGVTWIA

-1578 DTVATYRYEEDEA
+1578 DAEATYRYTSDEG

-1598 VGGTNGKEFV
+1598 VSGTNGKEFV

-1628 SPEGKKVTADITYY
+1628 SPEDKTVTANITYY

>member
-28 DTNNIVYSEAT
+28 DTNNIVYSETT
-39 FSTYHHSASSSLLDF
+39 FSTYHHSASPSLLDF
-54 GTTFQSVTPRYMIE
+54 GTTFQSVTPRYMVE
-68 HPNPAHAAYAAPV
+68 RPTPAHAAYAAPV

-105 SGYGYTDGT
+105 SGYGSTDGT
-114 TQLFHAAPVSNPTTA
+114 TQIVHAAPVSNPTTA
-129 LAVSMPM
+129 MAVSMPT

-143 TTHRTND
+143 TTNRTSD
-150 HQAAAAQ
+150 HQAAAQ

-186 PLAITTYDE
+186 PLATTTYDPG
-195 NYSINGNAN
+195 YSINGSAN
-204 QLNGRRNAGDPFG
+204 QLSGRRNAGDDPFGG
-217 GSLPD
+217 GSLPE
-222 NPIEPGTP
+222 NPKEPGTP
-230 VGDVPWLFI
+230 VGDMPWLFI

-262 IIATASYAV
+262 IIASTSFAV
-271 PARPG
+271 PAYRG

-289 VRLTGDEF
+289 VQLTGDEF

-304 SGNVVKCDS
+304 SGNVVRCDS

-345 AVGSVNLAP
+345 AAGTVNLAP
-354 RGLVILVNFNNSKFA
+354 RGLVILVNFSDSKFNA
-369 NTNNQAAMNELMNGD
+369 ANNQAAMNELMNSD
-384 NYTYNGAT
+384 NYTYDGAT
-392 GSVRQFFSDQSDG
+392 GSVRQFFSDQSDRL
-405 QYKPDFDVVGP
+405 YTPEFDVIGP
-416 VTLSK
+416 VTLTN
-421 NVAYYGSNDANG
+421 NVAHYGGNDANG
-433 NDVLPGDMVVEA
+433 NDLLPGDMVVEA
-445 CSIANTDFGVDF
+445 CSIANASYGVDF

-481 DGGAENTIWPH
+481 DYGEDETIWPH
-492 NWDLASAYYYDNCSY
+492 NWDLESAYYYNNCTY
-507 STSQRK
+507 ATSQRK
-513 FDGKT
+513 FDGKY
-518 INNYACSGELDGSS
+518 INNYACSGELS
-532 GKRAGIG
+532 GTGARTGIG

-564 DEATPGAWHIMD
+564 NQATPGDWHIMD

-597 LGWKTPTNPCATAQ
+597 LGWKTPTNPGATAQ

-616 AAGTDGYNAYQITSG
+616 AAGTSGFQGYQIASS
-631 NDPLT
+631 NSLLL

-648 RQQSGWDAYLPGH
+648 RQQSGWDKYLPGH

-675 EANGP
+675 KANGP
-680 NATPGTIR
+680 NDTDGTLR
-688 YAVVSASGKTTGIG
+688 YTIVSASGKTTGIG
-702 TGADPFPGTKGVTRW
+702 TGADPFPGTKKVTRW
-717 EGVNGKPLLDIT
+717 EGVSGKPLLDIT

-739 IDNAACH
+739 IDNATCH
-746 SVLTSGT
+746 SVLTKGT
-753 ACTITPSSDCVTN
+753 SCTITPSSDCVTN
-766 GTTLTANIIPTD
+766 GTALTANIIPTD
-778 ASYDITSVSVQL
+778 ASYDITSVTVKL
-790 GNTTLTKNTHYTLSN
+790 GNETLTKDTHYTLSN
-805 NNQYLTINGSAIT
+805 NNQFITINGSAIT
-818 GEASQTITIEATATK
+818 GDASQTITISATATK
-833 ARWTYEVL
+833 ARWTYEVA
-841 YENATVSSEVGAV
+841 YENATVSSEAGAV

-869 YVLDNT
+869 YVLTASDIQVESTDGKNT
-875 MIEVEQNGTPRE
+875 YE
-887 FTYSGTTLTISNVEG
+887 FTYEGTTLTIANVTT
-902 DLGIYI
+902 DLAIYI
-908 MPEIDPENAITFV
+908 TPSIDPEDAITFT
-921 RLTDEAMLKADAK
+921 RLTNTAMLQPGTQ

-946 GQLVSNTYLES
+946 GQLESNTYLAS
-957 VTTGFTV
+957 VTEGFTV

-971 QKTNTNISIFTLG
+971 QKTNTNISIFTLE
-984 GSPGAWTLT
+984 GSTDAWTLT
-993 NSKGEKLS
+993 NSEGKKLS
-1001 GTEKTLVWDGTNSTW
+1001 GTSSSLAWDGTNSTW
-1016 TINVGDDGKT
+1016 TITIGTDGKT
-1026 IMTVGGT
+1026 VMTVGGT
-1033 QLYYNSSDPRFR
+1033 QLYYNSSNPRFR
-1045 TYTSAQKGLYLYISL
+1045 TYTSPQKGLYLYVSQT
-1060 SGEIEKQDPVITFTK
+1060 GEIVKQTPVITFSKTG
-1075 KDYYQ
+1075 DQ

-1090 PATTTYGTITYSSS
+1090 PATSTYGTVTYSSS
-1104 NETTATVNSSGVVT
+1104 DETTATVNSSGVVT
-1118 PKQAGTVIITASVAE
+1118 PKKAGTVTITASVAE
-1133 GTYNNADSKS
+1133 GTYNNAASAS

-1148 SALATYTVTWMANGE
+1148 TALATYTVTWMANGE
-1163 QFGEEVPYT
+1163 QFGDKVPYT
-1172 EGDKLVLPA
+1172 EGDKLALPTE
-1181 NTPTA
+1181 TPDA
-1186 CTTNTKQFVGW
+1186 CTNTKQFVGW
-1197 TTAANKD
+1197 IATND
-1204 YEHDTQAPEFITAGE
+1204 YHHDTQAPEFISAGE

-1232 LEKTGSAN
+1232 KEKAGSAN

-1251 TSANMDSYI
+1251 TAADMDSYI

-1265 QGGAQDD
+1265 KGGAQND
-1272 PFISNGVLRIYQNGG
+1272 PYISNGVLRIYQNGG
-1287 TLTVTAKTGATINS
+1287 TLTVTAKQGAEINS

-1312 TYKADAGSTSTAQSI
+1312 TYKADNGSTSAAQSI
-1327 SANGTFT
+1327 SANDTFT
-1334 KSGLNASSV
+1334 QSGLNASSV
-1343 LFTCVG
+1343 VFTCKG
-1349 TDKNSRLYLNNL
+1349 TTSSSRLYLNNL

-1370 TTYMYYSTDCSGEID
+1370 TTYTYYSTDCSGEID
-1385 NTQDPI
+1385 LTTAPTLT
-1391 PEFADANKVL
+1391 FTDANKVL

-1406 YTNTLT
+1406 YTNELDC
-1412 LTYNSTG
+1412 NSTG
-1419 EKTFTSSD
+1419 AKTFTSSD
-1427 TLVATVATNGQV
+1427 ANVATVDADGQV
-1439 TALAAGNTTITVAIA
+1439 TARAAGNTTITVAVA
-1454 AVPGQFS
+1454 AVAGQYS

-1470 VVRKKATPSFD
+1470 VVRKKATPRFD
-1481 VAQVDL
+1481 VAQVNL
-1487 KTGESRTVEVNK
+1487 KTGESQTVEVNK
-1499 GEHDGEVAYTSA
+1499 GGHDGEVAYTSA
-1511 DPAIATVDPV
+1511 NPAIATVDPA

-1557 SKMVS
+1557 SVMVS
-1562 DGKFGVTWIA
+1562 DGKWGVTWIA

-1578 DTVATYRYEEDEA
+1578 DAEATHRYNNDEA
-1591 LKMPSTE
+1591 LQMPSTE
-1598 VGGTNGKEFV
+1598 VVGTNGKEFV

-1619 FCPPGDLFN
+1619 FCPPADLFN
-1628 SPEGKKVTADITYY
+1628 SPGDKTVTADITYY

>member
-1 MNIKNYIPFLVI
+1 MKLKTYLPLIVLTVCLVV
-13 LACVLAVACITYVVR
+13 VLCIGTSWIATPVTRYSAAIGSTSPAQFNSVVAPT
-28 DTNNIVYSEAT
+28 A
-39 FSTYHHSASSSLLDF
+39 
-54 GTTFQSVTPRYMIE
+54 TFQSVTPDYHANHKAVRPQHSE
-68 HPNPAHAAYAAPV
+68 SATPTTSGSVFSSTTFHQPPVTSFGGGASTGAGSSAQLAHAATSNTAPAA
-81 QQSNGGSVYSD
+81 
-92 RVFHQ
+92 
-97 PAVTTFGE
+97 
-105 SGYGYTDGT
+105 
-114 TQLFHAAPVSNPTTA
+114 VS
-129 LAVSMPM
+129 VSMPT

-143 TTHRTND
+143 TTNRTND
-150 HQAAAAQ
+150 HQAAAQ

-186 PLAITTYDE
+186 PLATTTYDDG
-195 NYSINGNAN
+195 YSINGSAN
-204 QLNGRRNAGDPFG
+204 QLSGRRNADDPFG
-217 GSLPD
+217 GGTLPE
-222 NPIEPGTP
+222 NPKEPGTP
-230 VGDVPWLFI
+230 VGDVPWILI

-262 IIATASYAV
+262 IIASTSFAV
-271 PARPG
+271 PAYRG

-297 HHYWQDR
+297 YHYWQDR

-330 ARRQASRMLQSRPNK
+330 ARRQASPMLQSRPNK

-354 RGLVILVNFNNSKFA
+354 RGLVILVNFSNSKFA
-369 NTNNQAAMNELMNGD
+369 NTNNQAAMNELMNSD

-392 GSVRQFFSDQSDG
+392 GSVRKYFSDQSDG
-405 QYKPDFDVVGP
+405 KYTPEFDVIGP
-416 VTLSK
+416 VTLGQK
-421 NVAYYGSNDANG
+421 VAYYGGNDANG
-433 NDVLPGDMVVEA
+433 DDKLPGDMVVEA
-445 CSIANTDFGVDF
+445 CSIANAQYGVDF
-457 TQYDNDGD
+457 TQYDNDND
-465 GYVDFVYIVYA
+465 GYVDFVYLIYA

-481 DGGAENTIWPH
+481 AGGADETIWPH
-492 NWDLASAYYYDNCSY
+492 NWDLGSAYYYGYCTYKEN
-507 STSQRK
+507 QRN
-513 FDGKT
+513 FDGKY
-518 INNYACSGELDGSS
+518 INNYACSGELS
-532 GKRAGIG
+532 GAGARTGIG

-549 GLPDLYDIDYGQNYE
+549 GLPDLYDTDYGQNYANE
-564 DEATPGAWHIMD
+564 MTPGDWHIMD

-597 LGWKTPTNPCATAQ
+597 LGWKTPVNPGNTAQ

-631 NDPLT
+631 TSLLD
-636 ATSTNTVYYIEN
+636 ATSTTTAYYIEN

-661 GLVIWKIMYSQSVW
+661 GLVIWKIMYNQSVW

-680 NATPGTIR
+680 NDTDGTIR
-688 YAVVSASGKTTGIG
+688 YAVVSASGKTTDIG
-702 TGADPFPGTKGVTRW
+702 TGADPFPGTKKVTRW
-717 EGVNGKPLLDIT
+717 EGVSGKPLLNIT

-746 SVLTSGT
+746 SVLTDGT
-753 ACTITPSSDCVTN
+753 SCTITPSSDCVTN
-766 GTTLTANIIPTD
+766 GTALTANIIPTD

-790 GNTTLTKNTHYTLSN
+790 GATTLTKDTHYTLSN
-805 NNQYLTINGSAIT
+805 NNQFITINGTAIT
-818 GEASQTITIEATATK
+818 GDANNTITITATATK
-833 ARWTYEVL
+833 ERWNYEVL
-841 YENATVSSEVGAV
+841 YENATVSSEIGTV
-854 AKGGTLTLTVTPALG
+854 AKGGTLTLTVTPASG

-875 MIEVEQNGTPRE
+875 MIEVEQNGVARE
-887 FTYSGTTLTISNVEG
+887 FTYSGTTLTISNVEY

-908 MPEIDPENAITFV
+908 MPEIDPEDAITFT
-921 RLTDEAMLKADAK
+921 RLTNTAMLQAGAQ

-946 GQLVSNTYLES
+946 GQLVSDTYLES

-984 GSPGAWTLT
+984 GSTDAWTLT
-993 NSKGEKLS
+993 NSESKQLS
-1001 GTEKTLVWDGTNSTW
+1001 GTSSALGWDGTNKTW
-1016 TINVGDDGKT
+1016 TISVGNDGKT
-1026 IMTVGGT
+1026 VMTVGGT
-1033 QLYYNSSDPRFR
+1033 QLYYNSSNPRFR
-1045 TYTSAQKGLYLYISL
+1045 TYTSAQKGLYLYISQ
-1060 SGEIEKQDPVITFTK
+1060 SGEIVKRDPVITFSKTGN
-1075 KDYYQ
+1075 Q
-1080 TTKVNQPFSN
+1080 TIKLNQTLSN
-1090 PATTTYGTITYSSS
+1090 PATSTYGTVTYSS
-1104 NETTATVNSSGVVT
+1104 NDETTATVNSSGIVT
-1118 PKQAGTVIITASVAE
+1118 PKKAGTVTITASVAE
-1133 GTYNNADSKS
+1133 GTYNNAASVS

-1148 SALATYTVTWMANGE
+1148 TDLAKYTVTWMANGS
-1163 QFGEEVPYT
+1163 QFAKVTYT
-1172 EGDKLVLPA
+1172 EGDKLALPA
-1181 NTPTA
+1181 TTPTT
-1186 CTTNTKQFVGW
+1186 CTNTKQFVGW
-1197 TTAANKD
+1197 TTEANKD
-1204 YEHDTQAPEFITAGE
+1204 YKHDTQAPEFITAGE

-1232 LEKTGSAN
+1232 LEKEGSAN

-1265 QGGAQDD
+1265 QGTATV
-1272 PFISNGVLRIYQNGG
+1272 PPVINNGEIRIYQNGG
-1287 TLTVTAKTGATINS
+1287 TLTVTATTGAKINS

-1312 TYKADAGSTSTAQSI
+1312 TYNADAGSTSAVQSI

-1343 LFTCVG
+1343 LFTCKG
-1349 TDKNSRLYLNNL
+1349 TTTSSRLYLNNL

-1385 NTQDPI
+1385 RTTTPDI
-1391 PEFADANKVL
+1391 TFTDANKVL

-1406 YTNTLT
+1406 YTNTLSC
-1412 LTYNSTG
+1412 NSSG
-1419 EKTFTSSD
+1419 KKTFTSSD
-1427 TLVATVATNGQV
+1427 NNIATVDADGQV
-1439 TALAAGNTTITVAIA
+1439 TALAVGTTTITVAVA
-1454 AVPGQFS
+1454 AVAGTYS
-1461 AATASYNIT
+1461 AGTASYNLT
-1470 VVRKKATPSFD
+1470 VVRKKANPSFD
-1481 VAQVDL
+1481 ESQITL
-1487 KTGESRTVEVNK
+1487 KIGESATKEVQKDN
-1499 GEHDGEVAYTSA
+1499 HDGVVAYTSA
-1511 DPAIATVDPV
+1511 DPAVATVDAAS
-1521 TGQVLGVSAGFTTI
+1521 GQVVGVAAGLTTI

-1557 SKMVS
+1557 SEMVS
-1562 DGKFGVTWIA
+1562 DGKLGVTWIA

-1578 DTVATYRYEEDEA
+1578 DEAATHRYTSGEQ
-1591 LKMPSTE
+1591 LIMPSTE
-1598 VGGTNGKEFV
+1598 VGGTNGKVFV

-1619 FCPPGDLFN
+1619 FCPPADLFN
-1628 SPEGKKVTADITYY
+1628 SPDDKTVTANITYY

>member
-1 MNIKNYIPFLVI
+1 MKIKSLI
-13 LACVLAVACITYVVR
+13 LICISFVCVAGHVAVAQ
-28 DTNNIVYSEAT
+28 
-39 FSTYHHSASSSLLDF
+39 STWPPCGHIDI
-54 GTTFQSVTPRYMIE
+54 QS
-68 HPNPAHAAYAAPV
+68 PN
-81 QQSNGGSVYSD
+81 
-92 RVFHQ
+92 
-97 PAVTTFGE
+97 
-105 SGYGYTDGT
+105 
-114 TQLFHAAPVSNPTTA
+114 
-129 LAVSMPM
+129 
-136 PKRNSHA
+136 
-143 TTHRTND
+143 
-150 HQAAAAQ
+150 
-157 QHSGATTY
+157 QHSNVYATHNTDRI
-165 TAHAL
+165 TSTNQL
-170 PMRSA
+170 SRVGSLNVDPMA
-175 GRSTS
+175 T
-180 ADASVA
+180 
-186 PLAITTYDE
+186 TTYDQDIHIT
-195 NYSINGNAN
+195 N
-204 QLNGRRNAGDPFG
+204 RRNAGGDPFDG
-217 GSLPD
+217 NTLPNDGSD
-222 NPIEPGTP
+222 NPIEPGSP
-230 VGDVPWLFI
+230 LGDVPVLMMI
-239 LCLSLAYAML
+239 LLALIYAIRKHMKRIFLSLVTL
-249 RFRKR
+249 L
-254 IATLFMLC
+254 IAVSTF
-262 IIATASYAV
+262 AV
-271 PARPG
+271 PAYRG
-276 WQTKTQPDGTTIE
+276 WQTKTQPDGSTIQL
-289 VRLTGDEF
+289 RLVGDEF
-297 HHYWQDR
+297 HHYWADANGNIVKQDA
-304 SGNVVKCDS
+304 N
-313 LGYWRVVES
+313 GYWRVVES

-330 ARRQASRMLQSRPNK
+330 ARRQASAMLQSRPKK

-369 NTNNQAAMNELMNGD
+369 NANNQAAMNELMNSD

-405 QYKPDFDVVGP
+405 QYTPDFDVIGP
-416 VTLSK
+416 VTLSE
-421 NVAYYGSNDANG
+421 NVAHYGGNDASG

-445 CSIANTDFGVDF
+445 CSIANASYGVDF

-465 GYVDFVYIVYA
+465 GYVDFVYLIYA

-492 NWDLASAYYYDNCSY
+492 NWDLASAYYYNNCSY

-518 INNYACSGELDGSS
+518 INNYACSGELS
-532 GKRAGIG
+532 GAGARTGIG

-564 DEATPGAWHIMD
+564 DYMTPGEWHIMD

-597 LGWKTPTNPCATAQ
+597 LGWKTPTNPGNTAQ

-616 AAGTDGYNAYQITSG
+616 AAGTSGFQGYQI
-631 NDPLT
+631 
-636 ATSTNTVYYIEN
+636 ATSNSLLLANNTNTVYYIEN

-675 EANGP
+675 EDNGP
-680 NATPGTIR
+680 NDEDGTIR

-702 TGADPFPGTKGVTRW
+702 TGADPFPGTRKVTRW
-717 EGVNGKPLLDIT
+717 EGVTNKPLLNIT

-739 IDNAACH
+739 IDDAECH
-746 SVLTSGT
+746 SVLTNGT
-753 ACTITPSSDCVTN
+753 SCTITPSSDCVAN
-766 GTTLTANIIPTD
+766 GATLTANIIPTD
-778 ASYDITSVSVQL
+778 ASYDITSVSVKL
-790 GNTTLTKNTHYTLSN
+790 GNTTLTKDTHYTLSN
-805 NNQYLTINGSAIT
+805 NNQFITIKGTAIT
-818 GEASQTITIEATATK
+818 GDANNTITITATATK
-833 ARWTYEVL
+833 VRWNYEVL

-908 MPEIDPENAITFV
+908 MPEIDPENAITFT
-921 RLTDEAMLKADAK
+921 RLTNTAMLQAGAQ

-946 GQLVSNTYLES
+946 GQLMNNTYLAS
-957 VTTGFTV
+957 VTDGFTV

-971 QKTNTNISIFTLG
+971 QKTNTDISIFTLG
-984 GSPGAWTLT
+984 GSTGAWTLT
-993 NSKGEKLS
+993 NTERKLLS
-1001 GTEKTLVWDGTNSTW
+1001 GTEKTLVWNGTNSTW
-1016 TINVGDDGKT
+1016 TIAVGTDGKT
-1026 IMTVGGT
+1026 QIGLKADGT
-1033 QLYYNSSDPRFR
+1033 LLQYNASSPRFR
-1045 TYTSAQKGLYLYISL
+1045 TYTSEQKGLYLYISQ
-1060 SGEIEKQDPVITFTK
+1060 SGEIVKQDPVITFTK
-1075 KDYYQ
+1075 TGDQ
-1080 TTKVNQPFSN
+1080 TIKLNQTLSN
-1090 PATTTYGTITYSSS
+1090 PATSTYGTVTYSSS
-1104 NETTATVNSSGVVT
+1104 DDETATVNSSGVVT
-1118 PKQAGTVIITASVAE
+1118 PKKAGTVTITASVAE
-1133 GTYNNADSKS
+1133 GTYNHAASKS

-1148 SALATYTVTWMANGE
+1148 TALATYTVTWMANGS
-1163 QFGEEVPYT
+1163 QFAKVTYT
-1172 EGDKLVLPA
+1172 EGDKLALPA
-1181 NTPTA
+1181 TTPTA
-1186 CTTNTKQFVGW
+1186 CANTKKFVGW
-1197 TTAANKD
+1197 TTATNANYK
-1204 YEHDTQAPEFITAGE
+1204 HDTQAPEFITAGE

-1265 QGGAQDD
+1265 KGGAQND

-1287 TLTVTAKTGATINS
+1287 TLTVTAKTGAKINS

-1307 MATSV
+1307 MTTSV
-1312 TYKADAGSTSTAQSI
+1312 TYKADAGSTSAAQSI
-1327 SANGTFT
+1327 SAYGTFT
-1334 KSGLNASSV
+1334 KSELNASSV
-1343 LFTCVG
+1343 LFTCKG
-1349 TDKNSRLYLNNL
+1349 TTTSSRLYLNRL

-1385 NTQDPI
+1385 TTEDPTL
-1391 PEFADANKVL
+1391 EFADANKVL
-1401 TIGDT
+1401 TIGDI

-1412 LTYNSTG
+1412 CNSTG

-1427 TLVATVATNGQV
+1427 VNVATVAANGQV
-1439 TALAAGNTTITVAIA
+1439 TALAAGNTTITVAVA
-1454 AVPGQFS
+1454 AVENQFS

-1470 VVRKKATPSFD
+1470 VVRKKATPSFAE
-1481 VAQVDL
+1481 AQIDL
-1487 KTGESRTVEVNK
+1487 KTGESKTVVVNK

-1557 SKMVS
+1557 SEMVS
-1562 DGKFGVTWIA
+1562 DNKLGVTWIA

-1578 DTVATYRYEEDEA
+1578 DDKATHRYTSGDA
-1591 LKMPSTE
+1591 LQMPSTE

-1619 FCPPGDLFN
+1619 FCPPEDLFN
-1628 SPEGKKVTADITYY
+1628 SPGDKTVTANITYY
-1642 AVYKAK
+1642 AVYKTK

>member
-1 MNIKNYIPFLVI
+1 MKLNIFTICFTILCAMTTYTFAHEVTYPADNYQ
-13 LACVLAVACITYVVR
+13 
-28 DTNNIVYSEAT
+28 
-39 FSTYHHSASSSLLDF
+39 
-54 GTTFQSVTPRYMIE
+54 FQSVNTCYMSHTPS
-68 HPNPAHAAYAAPV
+68 H
-81 QQSNGGSVYSD
+81 
-92 RVFHQ
+92 
-97 PAVTTFGE
+97 VTTI
-105 SGYGYTDGT
+105 TPVGT
-114 TQLFHAAPVSNPTTA
+114 NTVAPIS
-129 LAVSMPM
+129 SIC
-136 PKRNSHA
+136 NSQED
-143 TTHRTND
+143 N
-150 HQAAAAQ
+150 
-157 QHSGATTY
+157 
-165 TAHAL
+165 
-170 PMRSA
+170 
-175 GRSTS
+175 STS
-180 ADASVA
+180 PNRMS
-186 PLAITTYDE
+186 
-195 NYSINGNAN
+195 
-204 QLNGRRNAGDPFG
+204 GRRNTDGDPFG
-217 GSLPD
+217 GGTLPD

-230 VGDVPWLFI
+230 VGDVPVLMMI
-239 LCLSLAYAML
+239 LLALIYAIRKNM
-249 RFRKR
+249 KR
-254 IATLFMLC
+254 IFLSVVTLL
-262 IIATASYAV
+262 IAVSTYAV

-330 ARRQASRMLQSRPNK
+330 ARRQASRMLQSRPKK

-354 RGLVILVNFNNSKFA
+354 RGLVILVNFSNSKFA
-369 NTNNQAAMNELMNGD
+369 NANNQAAMNELMNSD
-384 NYTYNGAT
+384 NYTHNGAT

-405 QYKPDFDVVGP
+405 QYTPDFDVIGP
-416 VTLSK
+416 VTLTN
-421 NVAYYGSNDANG
+421 NVAYYGANDASN

-465 GYVDFVYIVYA
+465 GYVDFVYLIYA

-481 DGGAENTIWPH
+481 DGGADNTIWPH
-492 NWDLASAYYYDNCSY
+492 NWDLESAYYYDNCTY
-507 STSQRK
+507 NKNERR
-513 FDGKT
+513 FDGKY
-518 INNYACSGELDGSS
+518 INNYACSGELNGQS
-532 GKRAGIG
+532 GARTGIG

-564 DEATPGAWHIMD
+564 DYMTPGEWHIMD

-597 LGWKTPTNPCATAQ
+597 LGWKTPTNPGNTAQ

-616 AAGTDGYNAYQITSG
+616 AAGTSGFQGYQIASSNTLL
-631 NDPLT
+631 P

-675 EANGP
+675 EDNGP
-680 NATPGTIR
+680 NDTDGTIR

-702 TGADPFPGTKGVTRW
+702 TGADPFPGTKSVTRW
-717 EGVNGKPLLDIT
+717 EGVTNKPLLNIT

-739 IDNAACH
+739 IDDAECH
-746 SVLTSGT
+746 SVLTNGT
-753 ACTITPSSDCVTN
+753 SCTITPSSDCVAN
-766 GTTLTANIIPTD
+766 GATLTANIIPTD
-778 ASYDITSVSVQL
+778 ASYDITSVTVKL
-790 GNTTLTKNTHYTLSN
+790 GSNTLTNGTDFTLSN
-805 NNQYLTINGSAIT
+805 NNQFITIKGTAIT
-818 GEASQTITIEATATK
+818 GDASNSITITATATK

-869 YVLDNT
+869 YVLTASDIQVESTDGANT
-875 MIEVEQNGTPRE
+875 YE
-887 FTYSGTTLTISNVEG
+887 FTYEGTTLTIANVTT
-902 DLGIYI
+902 DLAIYI
-908 MPEIDPENAITFV
+908 TPSIDPENAITFT
-921 RLTDEAMLKADAK
+921 RLTNTAMLQAGAK

-946 GQLVSNTYLES
+946 GQLVSNTYLAS
-957 VTTGFTV
+957 VTEGFTV

-971 QKTNTNISIFTLG
+971 QKTNTDISIFTLG

-993 NSKGEKLS
+993 NAEGKLLS
-1001 GTEKTLVWDGTNSTW
+1001 GTEKTLVWNGTNSTW
-1016 TINVGDDGKT
+1016 TITVGDDGKT

-1033 QLYYNSSDPRFR
+1033 QLYYNSSSPRFR
-1045 TYTSAQKGLYLYISL
+1045 TYTSAQKGLYLYVSQT
-1060 SGEIEKQDPVITFTK
+1060 GEIVKQDPVITFTK
-1075 KDYYQ
+1075 TGDQ
-1080 TTKVNQPFSN
+1080 TIKLNQTLSN

-1104 NETTATVNSSGVVT
+1104 DDETATVNSSGVVT
-1118 PKQAGTVIITASVAE
+1118 PKKAGTVTITAYVAE
-1133 GTYNNADSKS
+1133 GTYNNAASAS

-1148 SALATYTVTWMANGE
+1148 NALATYTVTWMANDE
-1163 QFGEEVPYT
+1163 QFGDNVTYT
-1172 EGDKLVLPA
+1172 EGDKLALPA
-1181 NTPTA
+1181 TTPTA
-1186 CTTNTKQFVGW
+1186 CTNTKQFVGW

-1204 YEHDTQAPEFITAGE
+1204 YEHDTQAPEFISAGE

-1232 LEKTGSAN
+1232 LKKEGSDN

-1265 QGGAQDD
+1265 QGTATA
-1272 PFISNGVLRIYQNGG
+1272 PPAINNGEIRIYQNGG
-1287 TLTVTAKTGATINS
+1287 TLTVTAKTGAKINS

-1312 TYKADAGSTSTAQSI
+1312 TYKADAGSTSAAQSI
-1327 SANGTFT
+1327 TAYGTFT
-1334 KSGLNASSV
+1334 KSGLDASSV

-1385 NTQDPI
+1385 LTTAPTL
-1391 PEFADANKVL
+1391 EFADANKVL

-1406 YTNTLT
+1406 YTNELEC
-1412 LTYNSTG
+1412 NSTG
-1419 EKTFTSSD
+1419 AKTFTSSD
-1427 TLVATVATNGQV
+1427 VNVATVNETNGQV
-1439 TALAAGNTTITVAIA
+1439 TALAAGNTTITVAVA
-1454 AVPGQFS
+1454 AVAEQFS

-1481 VAQVDL
+1481 VAQVNL
-1487 KTGESRTVEVNK
+1487 MTGESQTVEVNK

-1511 DPAIATVDPV
+1511 DPAIATVDPA

-1557 SKMVS
+1557 SEMVS
-1562 DGKFGVTWIA
+1562 DGKLGVTWIA

-1578 DTVATYRYEEDEA
+1578 DAEATYRYTSGEG

-1628 SPEGKKVTADITYY
+1628 SPEGKTVTADITYY
-1642 AVYKAK
+1642 AVYKSK

>member
-39 FSTYHHSASSSLLDF
+39 FSTYHHSASPSLLDF

-68 HPNPAHAAYAAPV
+68 HPNPTHAAYAAPV

-136 PKRNSHA
+136 PKHNSHA
-143 TTHRTND
+143 TIHRTND
-150 HQAAAAQ
+150 HQAAAQ

-186 PLAITTYDE
+186 PLATTTYDPG
-195 NYSINGNAN
+195 YSINGGMSQITN
-204 QLNGRRNAGDPFG
+204 RRNADDPFG
-217 GSLPD
+217 GGTLPE

-369 NTNNQAAMNELMNGD
+369 NANNQAAMNELMNSD
-384 NYTYNGAT
+384 NYTHNGAT

-405 QYKPDFDVVGP
+405 QYTPDFDVIGP
-416 VTLSK
+416 VTLTN
-421 NVAYYGSNDANG
+421 NVAYYGANDASN

-465 GYVDFVYIVYA
+465 GYVDFVYLIYA

-481 DGGAENTIWPH
+481 DGGADNTIWPH
-492 NWDLASAYYYDNCSY
+492 NWDLESAYYYDNCTY
-507 STSQRK
+507 NKNERR
-513 FDGKT
+513 FDGKY
-518 INNYACSGELDGSS
+518 INNYACSGELNGQS
-532 GKRAGIG
+532 GARTGIG

-564 DEATPGAWHIMD
+564 DYMTPGEWHIMD

-597 LGWKTPTNPCATAQ
+597 LGWKTPTNPGNTAQ

-616 AAGTDGYNAYQITSG
+616 AAGTSGFQGYQIASS
-631 NDPLT
+631 NSLLL

-675 EANGP
+675 EDNGP
-680 NATPGTIR
+680 NDTDGTIR
-688 YAVVSASGKTTGIG
+688 YAVVSASGATTGIG
-702 TGADPFPGTKGVTRW
+702 TAADPFPGTKKVTRW
-717 EGVNGKPLLDIT
+717 EGVTNKPLLNIT

-739 IDNAACH
+739 IDDAECH
-746 SVLTSGT
+746 SVLTNGT
-753 ACTITPSSDCVTN
+753 SCTITPSSDCVAN
-766 GTTLTANIIPTD
+766 GATLTANIIPTD
-778 ASYDITSVSVQL
+778 ASYDITSVTVKL
-790 GNTTLTKNTHYTLSN
+790 GSTTLTKDTHYTLSN
-805 NNQYLTINGSAIT
+805 NNQFITIKGTAIT
-818 GEASQTITIEATATK
+818 GDASNSITISATAEK

-875 MIEVEQNGTPRE
+875 MIEVEQNGEARE

-908 MPEIDPENAITFV
+908 MPEIDPENAITFT
-921 RLTDEAMLKADAK
+921 RLTNTAMLQAGAQ

-946 GQLVSNTYLES
+946 GQLMNNTYLAS
-957 VTTGFTV
+957 VTEGFTV

-971 QKTNTNISIFTLG
+971 QKTNTDISIFTLG
-984 GSPGAWTLT
+984 GSTGAWTLT
-993 NSKGEKLS
+993 NSEGKKLS

-1033 QLYYNSSDPRFR
+1033 QLYYNSSSPRFR
-1045 TYTSAQKGLYLYISL
+1045 TYTSAQKGLYLYVSQT
-1060 SGEIEKQDPVITFTK
+1060 GEIVKQTPVITFSK
-1075 KDYYQ
+1075 AGNQ

-1090 PATTTYGTITYSSS
+1090 PATTTYGTITYSS
-1104 NETTATVNSSGVVT
+1104 NDETTATVNSSGVVT
-1118 PKQAGTVIITASVAE
+1118 PKKAGTVTITASVAE
-1133 GTYNNADSKS
+1133 GTYNHAASAS

-1148 SALATYTVTWMANGE
+1148 TDLAKYTVTWMANGS
-1163 QFGEEVPYT
+1163 QFAKVTYT
-1172 EGDKLVLPA
+1172 EGDKLALPTE
-1181 NTPTA
+1181 TPDA
-1186 CTTNTKQFVGW
+1186 CSNSKQFVGW
-1197 TTAANKD
+1197 IATND
-1204 YEHDTQAPEFITAGE
+1204 YHHDTQAPEFISAGE
-1219 EVTANATYYAVYA
+1219 EVTANDTYYAVYA

-1240 VVTTTMTNFTA
+1240 VVTTTMTNFAATA
-1251 TSANMDSYI
+1251 ANMDTYI

-1265 QGGAQDD
+1265 QGTATA
-1272 PFISNGVLRIYQNGG
+1272 PPAINNGEIRIYQNGG
-1287 TLTVTAKTGATINS
+1287 TLTVTAKTGAKINS

-1312 TYKADAGSTSTAQSI
+1312 TYKADAGSTSAAQSI

-1343 LFTCVG
+1343 LFTCKG
-1349 TDKNSRLYLNNL
+1349 TTTSSRLYLNRL
-1361 EVTYTAGTT
+1361 EVTYTAGTA
-1370 TTYMYYSTDCSGEID
+1370 TTYMYYSTDCDGTID
-1385 NTQDPI
+1385 LTTAPTL
-1391 PEFADANKVL
+1391 EFADANKVL

-1406 YTNTLT
+1406 YTNDLEC
-1412 LTYNSTG
+1412 NSSG
-1419 EKTFTSSD
+1419 AKTFTSSD
-1427 TLVATVATNGQV
+1427 VNVATVAANGLV
-1439 TALAAGNTTITVAIA
+1439 TALAAGNTTITVAVA
-1454 AVPGQFS
+1454 AVAGHYS

-1470 VVRKKATPSFD
+1470 VVRKKATPSFAE
-1481 VAQVDL
+1481 AQINL
-1487 KTGESRTVEVNK
+1487 KTGESKTVVVNK

-1557 SKMVS
+1557 SEMVS

-1578 DTVATYRYEEDEA
+1578 DAEATHRYSSDEPEQ
-1591 LKMPSTE
+1591 LIMPSTE

-1619 FCPPGDLFN
+1619 FCPPADLFN
-1628 SPEGKKVTADITYY
+1628 SPEEKTVTADITYY

>member
-39 FSTYHHSASSSLLDF
+39 FSTYHHSASPSLLDF
-54 GTTFQSVTPRYMIE
+54 GTTFQSVTPRYMVE

-150 HQAAAAQ
+150 HQAAAQ

-186 PLAITTYDE
+186 PLATTTYDPG
-195 NYSINGNAN
+195 YSINGGMSQITN
-204 QLNGRRNAGDPFG
+204 RRNAGDPFG
-217 GSLPD
+217 GGTLPE

-297 HHYWQDR
+297 YHYWQDR
-304 SGNVVKCDS
+304 NGNVVKCDS

-369 NTNNQAAMNELMNGD
+369 NANNQAAMNELMNSD

-405 QYKPDFDVVGP
+405 QYTPDFDVIGP
-416 VTLSK
+416 VTLSE
-421 NVAYYGSNDANG
+421 NVAHYGSNDASG

-445 CSIANTDFGVDF
+445 CSIANASYGVDF

-465 GYVDFVYIVYA
+465 GEVDFVYLIYA

-481 DGGAENTIWPH
+481 DGGADNTIWPH
-492 NWDLASAYYYDNCSY
+492 NWDLESAYYYDNCTY
-507 STSQRK
+507 NKNERR
-513 FDGKT
+513 FDGKY
-518 INNYACSGELDGSS
+518 INNYACSGELS
-532 GKRAGIG
+532 GAGARTGIG

-549 GLPDLYDIDYGQNYE
+549 GLPDLYDIDYGQNSE

-597 LGWKTPTNPCATAQ
+597 LGWKTPTNPGATAQ

-631 NDPLT
+631 NSLL
-636 ATSTNTVYYIEN
+636 AATNTTTAYYIEN

-680 NATPGTIR
+680 NDTDGTIR

-702 TGADPFPGTKGVTRW
+702 TGADPFPGTKSVTRW
-717 EGVNGKPLLDIT
+717 EGVSGKPLLDIT

-746 SVLTSGT
+746 SVLTNGT
-753 ACTITPSSDCVTN
+753 ACTITPSSDCVAN
-766 GTTLTANIIPTD
+766 GATLTANIIPTD
-778 ASYDITSVSVQL
+778 ASYDITSVSVKL
-790 GNTTLTKNTHYTLSN
+790 GATTLTKDTHYTLSN
-805 NNQYLTINGSAIT
+805 NNQFITIKGTAIT
-818 GEASQTITIEATATK
+818 GNASNSITITATATK

-854 AKGGTLTLTVTPALG
+854 AQGGTLTLTVTSALG

-875 MIEVEQNGTPRE
+875 MIEVEQNGVARE
-887 FTYSGTTLTISNVEG
+887 FTYSGTTLTISDVQG

-908 MPEIDPENAITFV
+908 MPEIDPDNAITFV
-921 RLTDEAMLKADAK
+921 RLTDEAMLQAGAM

-984 GSPGAWTLT
+984 GSTGAWTLT
-993 NSKGEKLS
+993 NAEGKLLS
-1001 GTEKTLVWDGTNSTW
+1001 GTEKTLVWNGTNSTW

-1033 QLYYNSSDPRFR
+1033 QLYYNSSSPRFR
-1045 TYTSAQKGLYLYISL
+1045 TYTSAQKGLYLYVSQT
-1060 SGEIEKQDPVITFTK
+1060 GEIVKQDPVITFSKTTNL
-1075 KDYYQ
+1075 

-1104 NETTATVNSSGVVT
+1104 DETTATVNSSGVVT
-1118 PKQAGTVIITASVAE
+1118 PKKAGTVTITASVAE
-1133 GTYNNADSKS
+1133 GTYNNAASAS

-1148 SALATYTVTWMANGE
+1148 TALATYTVTWMANGE
-1163 QFGEEVPYT
+1163 QFGDEVPYT
-1172 EGDKLVLPA
+1172 EGDKLALPA
-1181 NTPTA
+1181 TTPTA
-1186 CTTNTKQFVGW
+1186 CANSKKFVGW
-1197 TTAANKD
+1197 TTTNN
-1204 YEHDTQAPEFITAGE
+1204 YTHDTQAPAYVSAGE

-1265 QGGAQDD
+1265 QGTATA
-1272 PFISNGVLRIYQNGG
+1272 PPAINNGEIRIYQNGG
-1287 TLTVTAKTGATINS
+1287 TLTVTAKTGAKINS

-1312 TYKADAGSTSTAQSI
+1312 TYKADAGSTSAAQSI

-1343 LFTCVG
+1343 LFTCKG
-1349 TDKNSRLYLNNL
+1349 TTTSSRLYLNRL
-1361 EVTYTAGTT
+1361 EVTYTAGTA
-1370 TTYMYYSTDCSGEID
+1370 TTYMYYSTDCSGDID
-1385 NTQDPI
+1385 LTTAPTL
-1391 PEFADANKVL
+1391 EFADANKVL

-1412 LTYNSTG
+1412 CNSTG
-1419 EKTFTSSD
+1419 TKTFTSSD
-1427 TLVATVATNGQV
+1427 VNVATVNETNGQV
-1439 TALAAGNTTITVAIA
+1439 TALAAGNTTITVAVA
-1454 AVPGQFS
+1454 AVAGQYS

-1470 VVRKKATPSFD
+1470 VVRKNATPSFAE
-1481 VAQVDL
+1481 AQIDL
-1487 KTGESRTVEVNK
+1487 KTGESKTVVVNK

-1557 SKMVS
+1557 SVMVS
-1562 DGKFGVTWIA
+1562 DGKLGVTWIA

-1578 DTVATYRYEEDEA
+1578 DAEATHRYTSGEA
-1591 LKMPSTE
+1591 LRMPSTE

-1619 FCPPGDLFN
+1619 FCPPADLFN
-1628 SPEGKKVTADITYY
+1628 SPGDKTVTADITYY

>member
-1 MNIKNYIPFLVI
+1 
-13 LACVLAVACITYVVR
+13 
-28 DTNNIVYSEAT
+28 
-39 FSTYHHSASSSLLDF
+39 
-54 GTTFQSVTPRYMIE
+54 
-68 HPNPAHAAYAAPV
+68 
-81 QQSNGGSVYSD
+81 
-92 RVFHQ
+92 
-97 PAVTTFGE
+97 
-105 SGYGYTDGT
+105 
-114 TQLFHAAPVSNPTTA
+114 
-129 LAVSMPM
+129 
-136 PKRNSHA
+136 
-143 TTHRTND
+143 
-150 HQAAAAQ
+150 
-157 QHSGATTY
+157 
-165 TAHAL
+165 
-170 PMRSA
+170 MRSA

-186 PLAITTYDE
+186 PLATTTYDPG
-195 NYSINGNAN
+195 YSINGGMSQITN
-204 QLNGRRNAGDPFG
+204 RRNAGDPFG
-217 GSLPD
+217 GGTLPE

-239 LCLSLAYAML
+239 LCMSLAYALL

-297 HHYWQDR
+297 YHYWQDR

-354 RGLVILVNFNNSKFA
+354 RGLVILVNFSDSKFA
-369 NTNNQAAMNELMNGD
+369 NANNQAAMNELMNSD

-405 QYKPDFDVVGP
+405 QYTPDFDVIGP
-416 VTLSK
+416 VTLSE
-421 NVAYYGSNDANG
+421 NVAYYGGNDAG
-433 NDVLPGDMVVEA
+433 GGDLLPGDMVVEA
-445 CSIANTDFGVDF
+445 CSIANASHGVDF

-481 DGGAENTIWPH
+481 DGGADETIWPH
-492 NWDLASAYYYDNCSY
+492 NWDLASAYYYDNCTY
-507 STSQRK
+507 NKNKRR
-513 FDGKT
+513 FDGKY
-518 INNYACSGELDGSS
+518 INNYACSGELS
-532 GKRAGIG
+532 GAGARTGIG

-549 GLPDLYDIDYGQNYE
+549 GLPDLYDIDYGQNSE

-597 LGWKTPTNPCATAQ
+597 LGWETPTNPSNTPQ

-616 AAGTDGYNAYQITSG
+616 AAGTDGFKGYQI
-631 NDPLT
+631 
-636 ATSTNTVYYIEN
+636 ATSNSLLLANNTNTVYYIEN

-680 NATPGTIR
+680 NDTDGTIR
-688 YAVVSASGKTTGIG
+688 YAIVSASGKTTGIG
-702 TGADPFPGTKGVTRW
+702 TGADPFPGTKKKTRW
-717 EGVNGKPLLDIT
+717 EGVSGKPLLDIT

-739 IDNAACH
+739 IDDAECH
-746 SVLTSGT
+746 SVLTNGT
-753 ACTITPSSDCVTN
+753 SCTITPSSDCVAN
-766 GTTLTANIIPTD
+766 GATLTANITPTD
-778 ASYDITSVSVQL
+778 ASYDITSVSVKL
-790 GNTTLTKNTHYTLSN
+790 GSTTLTNGTDFTLSN
-805 NNQYLTINGSAIT
+805 NNQFITIKGTAIT
-818 GEASQTITIEATATK
+818 GDASNSITITATATK

-841 YENATVSSEVGAV
+841 YENATVSSETGAV
-854 AKGGTLTLTVTPALG
+854 AKGGTITLTVTPALG
-869 YVLDNT
+869 YVLTEEN
-875 MIEVEQNGTPRE
+875 IEVEIDGVAKN
-887 FTYSGTTLTISNVEG
+887 FTYSGTTLTIPNVTG
-902 DLGIYI
+902 DVAIYI
-908 MPEIDPENAITFV
+908 MPEIDPNNAITFT
-921 RLTDEAMLKADAK
+921 RLTNTAMLKVGAQ

-971 QKTNTNISIFTLG
+971 QKTNTDISIFTLG
-984 GSPGAWTLT
+984 GSTGAWILT
-993 NSKGEKLS
+993 NSEGKKLS
-1001 GTEKTLVWDGTNSTW
+1001 GTEKTLVWNGTNSTW

-1033 QLYYNSSDPRFR
+1033 QLYYNSSSPRFR
-1045 TYTSAQKGLYLYISL
+1045 TYTSAQKGLYLYVSQT
-1060 SGEIEKQDPVITFTK
+1060 GEIVKQDPVITFSK
-1075 KDYYQ
+1075 AGNQ

-1090 PATTTYGTITYSSS
+1090 PATTTYGTITYSS
-1104 NETTATVNSSGVVT
+1104 NDETTATVNSSGVVT
-1118 PKQAGTVIITASVAE
+1118 PKKAGTVTITASVAE
-1133 GTYNNADSKS
+1133 GTYNHAASAS

-1148 SALATYTVTWMANGE
+1148 TDLAKYTVTWMANGS
-1163 QFGEEVPYT
+1163 QFANVAYT
-1172 EGDKLVLPA
+1172 EGDKLALPTE
-1181 NTPTA
+1181 TPDA
-1186 CTTNTKQFVGW
+1186 CTNTKQFVGW
-1197 TTAANKD
+1197 TTATNRD
-1204 YEHDTQAPEFITAGE
+1204 YEDDTQAPEFITAGE

-1232 LEKTGSAN
+1232 LEKAGSAN

-1251 TSANMDSYI
+1251 TAANMDSYI

-1265 QGGAQDD
+1265 QGTATA
-1272 PFISNGVLRIYQNGG
+1272 PPAINNGEIRIYQNGG
-1287 TLTVTAKTGATINS
+1287 TLTVTAKTGAKINS

-1312 TYKADAGSTSTAQSI
+1312 TYKADAGSTSAAQSI

-1334 KSGLNASSV
+1334 KSGLDASSV
-1343 LFTCVG
+1343 LFTCKG
-1349 TDKNSRLYLNNL
+1349 TTTSSRLYLNRL
-1361 EVTYTAGTT
+1361 EVTYTAGNA

-1385 NTQDPI
+1385 DKQDPI
-1391 PEFADANKVL
+1391 PEFAEANKVL

-1427 TLVATVATNGQV
+1427 VNVATVAANGQV

-1470 VVRKKATPSFD
+1470 VVRKKATPSFAK
-1481 VAQVDL
+1481 AQIDL
-1487 KTGESRTVEVNK
+1487 KTGESQTVEVNK

-1557 SKMVS
+1557 SEMVS
-1562 DGKFGVTWIA
+1562 DDKFGVTWIA
-1572 DGVVLT
+1572 DGIVLT
-1578 DTVATYRYEEDEA
+1578 DTEATHRYTSGEG

-1619 FCPPGDLFN
+1619 FCPPEDLFS
-1628 SPEGKKVTADITYY
+1628 SPGEKTVTANITYY
-1642 AVYKAK
+1642 AVYKTK